1 MLLKYYNNKYN
12 IEYTVHKCPSN
23 MKKDIQSVFKND
35 IKIDDDLLL
44 IPTWQKSSL
53 SLLEIND
60 NVSIEMDRL
69 FLNFKNWLLPIKK
82 IINENNKWLDASCP
96 FTGKALFGTPSGF
109 IYNELD
115 GLTKLLKYDN
125 DKIGCCGMVY
135 HPEFKDR
142 SYPITVFTNMEFDKL
157 KDILI

>member
-1 MLLKYYNNKYN
+1 MIPKYYNN
-12 IEYTVHKCPSN
+12 IEFTVHECPN
-23 MKKDIQSVFKND
+23 IMRKDIQLVFQND

-53 SLLEIND
+53 SLLDIND

-82 IINENNKWLDASCP
+82 KINENNKWLDASCP
-96 FTGKALFGTPSGF
+96 FTGKALFGNPSGF

-135 HPEFKDR
+135 HPEFKDH
-142 SYPITVFTNMEFDKL
+142 SYPITVFTNMEFNKL